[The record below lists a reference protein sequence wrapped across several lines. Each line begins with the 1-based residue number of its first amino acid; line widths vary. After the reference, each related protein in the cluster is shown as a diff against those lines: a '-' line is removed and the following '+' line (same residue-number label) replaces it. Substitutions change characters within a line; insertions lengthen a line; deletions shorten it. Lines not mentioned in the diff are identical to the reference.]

1 MCLKIEPGSFHYY
14 KTGTLRP
21 HTHCFSSHK
30 KSAPLACGDAPSLK
44 KNSGIILPYLCF
56 DTCTRSFKKIYIYIF
71 SGSCAQYLI
80 INETGFISTAPG
92 MNLDRESEEISKV
105 RGVCFIKIEV
115 SFIFVII
122 NLLSKF
128 HTSLTSFVI

>member
-1 MCLKIEPGSFHYY
+1 MLENRARVFSLLQNWKTKTSSF
-14 KTGTLRP
+14 
-21 HTHCFSSHK
+21 K
-30 KSAPLACGDAPSLK
+30 KS
-44 KNSGIILPYLCF
+44 SGIFLPYLCF
-56 DTCTRSFKKIYIYIF
+56 DTCTRSFKKKYIYIF